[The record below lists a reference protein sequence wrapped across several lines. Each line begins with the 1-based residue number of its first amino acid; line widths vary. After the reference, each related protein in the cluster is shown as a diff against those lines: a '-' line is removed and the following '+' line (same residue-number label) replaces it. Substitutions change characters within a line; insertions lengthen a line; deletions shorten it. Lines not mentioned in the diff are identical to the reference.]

1 MSETIEL
8 PLGGVEITMETVL
21 APANMRAA
29 WAAVKAN
36 AGAAGVD
43 GKGIAETE
51 AHLNTH
57 WPTVREKLLRG
68 DYQPAAVR
76 AVDIAKPSG
85 GTRRLGIPT
94 VQDRLIQQ
102 ALHRVLNA
110 AFDQEMSAQSWG
122 FRPERSAHD
131 AVTAARGYVAEGK
144 DWVVDIDL
152 ASFFDQVNHDRLMHL
167 LGARISDQ
175 RIMTLIGR
183 YLRAPM
189 DTGDGRQVRRSRG
202 TPQGGPLSPL
212 LANLYLD
219 VLDREL
225 VRRGLSFVR
234 YADDIAVFVS
244 SERAAK
250 RVLERLTRWLHKHLD
265 LEVNVAKSG
274 AHRTEDTALLGFR
287 IHPDGQ
293 VSPAPK
299 AIERLKERVRMLW
312 DARQSLTTQQLRDQ
326 WQCYITGWWNY
337 YGYANGRREVQALS
351 GWIRRHMRK
360 CFWLRWHNRH
370 GRRKALER
378 LGVRGR
384 ALGVAGSRRGAWFMA
399 RHVVVNQALKTAT
412 LSRYGL
418 ILPWTLAG

>member
-1 MSETIEL
+1 MSHTIEISL
-8 PLGGVEITMETVL
+8 DAVLSTDNME
-21 APANMRAA
+21 RA

-36 AGAAGVD
+36 AGAGGVD

-51 AHLNTH
+51 DHLKRH
-57 WPTVREKLLRG
+57 WPGIREKLLAG
-68 DYQPAAVR
+68 GYQPAAVR
-76 AVDIAKPSG
+76 VVDIAKPGG

-102 ALHRVLNA
+102 ALHQVLNA
-110 AFDQEMSAQSWG
+110 AFDGDMSEHSWG
-122 FRPERSAHD
+122 FRPNRSAHD
-131 AVTAARGYVAEGK
+131 AVTAARGYVADGK
-144 DWVVDIDL
+144 EWVVDIDL

-167 LGARISDQ
+167 LGQ
-175 RIMTLIGR
+175 RIRDKRILTLIGR

-189 DTGDGRQVRRSRG
+189 DAGDGRHIRRNRG

-225 VRRGLSFVR
+225 EQRGLSFVR

-250 RVLERLTRWLHKHLD
+250 RVLDRLTRWLHTHLD
-265 LEVNVAKSG
+265 LDVNATKSG
-274 AHRTEDTALLGFR
+274 ARRTEATALLGFR
-287 IHPDGQ
+287 IHPGGQ

-299 AIERLKERVRMLW
+299 AIERFKDRVRALW
-312 DARQSLTTQQLRDQ
+312 DARQSLTSQQLRDQ
-326 WQCYITGWWNY
+326 WQRYVTGWWNY
-337 YGYANGRREVQALS
+337 FSYANWRRDVHALS

-360 CFWLRWHNRH
+360 CFWLRWHNRQ
-370 GRRKALER
+370 GRRNALQR

-384 ALGVAGSRRGAWFMA
+384 ALGVAGCRRGAWFMA

-412 LSRYGL
+412 LNRHGF
-418 ILPWTLAG
+418 ILPWVLAG

>member
-1 MSETIEL
+1 M
-8 PLGGVEITMETVL
+8 
-21 APANMRAA
+21 
-29 WAAVKAN
+29 KAN

-43 GKGIAETE
+43 GKGIAESE

-110 AFDQEMSAQSWG
+110 AFDREMSEHSWG
-122 FRPERSAHD
+122 FRPGRSAHD

-144 DWVVDIDL
+144 EWVVDIDL
-152 ASFFDQVNHDRLMHL
+152 ASFFDQVNHDRLMRL
-167 LGARISDQ
+167 LGERISDQ
-175 RIMTLIGR
+175 RIMMLIGR

-189 DTGDGRQVRRSRG
+189 DTGDGRQVRRRRG

-219 VLDREL
+219 VLDRER

-244 SERAAK
+244 SERAAA
-250 RVLERLTRWLHKHLD
+250 RVLGRLTQWLHQHLD
-265 LEVNVAKSG
+265 LEVNAAKSG
-274 AHRTEDTALLGFR
+274 AHRTEETALLGFR
-287 IHPDGQ
+287 IHPGGP

-299 AIERLKERVRMLW
+299 AIERLKDRVRMLW
-312 DARQSLTTQQLRDQ
+312 DARQSLTTAQLRDQ
-326 WQCYITGWWNY
+326 WQRYITGWWNY
-337 YGYANGRREVQALS
+337 YGYANWRREVQALS

-384 ALGVAGSRRGAWFMA
+384 ALGVAGCRRGAWPMA
-399 RHVVVNQALKTAT
+399 CHVVVNQALKTAT

-418 ILPWTLAG
+418 TLPWTLAG

>member
-1 MSETIEL
+1 
-8 PLGGVEITMETVL
+8 
-21 APANMRAA
+21 
-29 WAAVKAN
+29 
-36 AGAAGVD
+36 
-43 GKGIAETE
+43 
-51 AHLNTH
+51 
-57 WPTVREKLLRG
+57 
-68 DYQPAAVR
+68 
-76 AVDIAKPSG
+76 
-85 GTRRLGIPT
+85 
-94 VQDRLIQQ
+94 
-102 ALHRVLNA
+102 
-110 AFDQEMSAQSWG
+110 
-122 FRPERSAHD
+122 
-131 AVTAARGYVAEGK
+131 
-144 DWVVDIDL
+144 VVDIDL

-250 RVLERLTRWLHKHLD
+250 RVLERLTRWLHQHLD
-265 LEVNVAKSG
+265 LEVNAAKSG

-326 WQCYITGWWNY
+326 WQRYITGWWNY
-337 YGYANGRREVQALS
+337 YGYANGRREVHALS

-384 ALGVAGSRRGAWFMA
+384 ALGIAGSRRGAWFMA

>member
-8 PLGGVEITMETVL
+8 PMGGVEITMETVL

-122 FRPERSAHD
+122 FRPGRSAHD

-144 DWVVDIDL
+144 EWVVDIDL

-219 VLDREL
+219 VLDQEL

-244 SERAAK
+244 SERAAE
-250 RVLERLTRWLHKHLD
+250 RVLGRLTRWLHKHLD
-265 LEVNVAKSG
+265 LEVNAAKSG
-274 AHRTEDTALLGFR
+274 AHRTEETALLGFR
-287 IHPDGQ
+287 IHPGGH

-299 AIERLKERVRMLW
+299 AIERLKDRVRMLW

-326 WQCYITGWWNY
+326 WQRYITGWWNY
-337 YGYANGRREVQALS
+337 YGYANWRREVHALS

-384 ALGVAGSRRGAWFMA
+384 ALGVAGCRRGAWPMA
-399 RHVVVNQALKTAT
+399 RHVIVNQALKTAT
-412 LSRYGL
+412 LNRCGL
-418 ILPWTLAG
+418 TLPWTLAG

>member
-94 VQDRLIQQ
+94 VQDRLLQQ

-122 FRPERSAHD
+122 FRPGRSAHD

-167 LGARISDQ
+167 LGERISDQ

-189 DTGDGRQVRRSRG
+189 DTGDGRSLRRSRG

-219 VLDREL
+219 GLDREL
-225 VRRGLSFVR
+225 TRRGLSFVR

-244 SERAAK
+244 GERAAK
-250 RVLERLTRWLHKHLD
+250 RVLERLTP
-265 LEVNVAKSG
+265 VA
-274 AHRTEDTALLGFR
+274 A
-287 IHPDGQ
+287 Q
-293 VSPAPK
+293 AP
-299 AIERLKERVRMLW
+299 
-312 DARQSLTTQQLRDQ
+312 
-326 WQCYITGWWNY
+326 
-337 YGYANGRREVQALS
+337 
-351 GWIRRHMRK
+351 
-360 CFWLRWHNRH
+360 
-370 GRRKALER
+370 
-378 LGVRGR
+378 
-384 ALGVAGSRRGAWFMA
+384 
-399 RHVVVNQALKTAT
+399 
-412 LSRYGL
+412 
-418 ILPWTLAG
+418 

>member
-122 FRPERSAHD
+122 FRPGRSAHD

-167 LGARISDQ
+167 LGERISDQ

-189 DTGDGRQVRRSRG
+189 DTGDGRSLRRSRG

-219 VLDREL
+219 GLDREL
-225 VRRGLSFVR
+225 TRRGLSFVR
-234 YADDIAVFVS
+234 YADNIAVFVS
-244 SERAAK
+244 SERAAE
-250 RVLERLTRWLHKHLD
+250 RVLGRLTQWLHKHLD
-265 LEVNVAKSG
+265 LEVNATKSG

-287 IHPDGQ
+287 IHPGGQ

-299 AIERLKERVRMLW
+299 AIERLKDRVRMLW

-326 WQCYITGWWNY
+326 WQRYIIGWWNY
-337 YGYANGRREVQALS
+337 YGYANERREVHALS

>member
-1 MSETIEL
+1 MSETLEL

-43 GKGIAETE
+43 GKRIAESE

-57 WPTVREKLLRG
+57 WPAVREKLLRG

-122 FRPERSAHD
+122 FRPGRSAHD

-144 DWVVDIDL
+144 QWVVDIDL

-167 LGARISDQ
+167 LGERISDQ

-189 DTGDGRQVRRSRG
+189 DTGDGRSLRRSRG

-219 VLDREL
+219 ALDREL

-250 RVLERLTRWLHKHLD
+250 RVLERLTRWLHQHLD
-265 LEVNVAKSG
+265 LEVNAAKSG
-274 AHRTEDTALLGFR
+274 AHCTEDTALLGFR

-326 WQCYITGWWNY
+326 WQRYITGWWNY
-337 YGYANGRREVQALS
+337 YGYANGRREVHALS

-384 ALGVAGSRRGAWFMA
+384 GLGIAGTRRGAWFMA